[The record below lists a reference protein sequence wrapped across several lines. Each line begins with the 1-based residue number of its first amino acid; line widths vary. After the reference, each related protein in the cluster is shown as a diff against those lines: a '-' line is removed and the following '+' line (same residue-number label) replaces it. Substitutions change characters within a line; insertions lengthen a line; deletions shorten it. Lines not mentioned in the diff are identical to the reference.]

1 MVMEA
6 SFVSRTVASRDTGGR
21 YLAAQQRSDG
31 AIGEPERAG
40 LGPYYKSLWALTA
53 VGMPAEANHL
63 GNWIVANVLTPEG
76 DFAGPMRGTEHNN
89 NYAYPNA
96 WMICG
101 AQKLGRHDIAY
112 PGLRFLLALHDPE
125 TGGFRMQ
132 RDKMDAAQDVLNA
145 SQAGNACLNAGR
157 IDVALRV
164 GAFLQMMWDAQPHPE
179 RELFFVYEPGIG
191 LRTEFP
197 AERQRQHSIRTDT
210 PRQAYYQMGIAA
222 AFLAR
227 LTMATGDARWVDLGK
242 QYLDIGYDVLDEM
255 YETAQVGKV
264 GWGAAL
270 VYGVAGEE
278 RHLRLAVRAGEAMMA
293 QQTDTGGWDNTGGYV
308 NDAIRAEI
316 TAEFIVLLDEMAG
329 GLSMRAVLTPRP

>member
-1 MVMEA
+1 MVTET
-6 SFVSRTVASRDTGGR
+6 SLTSRITASRDAGAR
-21 YLAAQQRSDG
+21 YLAAQQRADG

-40 LGPYYKSLWALTA
+40 LGPYYKSLWALA
-53 VGMPAEANHL
+53 AAGMPAEANRL
-63 GNWIVANVLTPEG
+63 ATWIAANVMTPEG
-76 DFAGPMRGTEHNN
+76 DFAGPMRGTLQDS

-101 AQKLGRHDIAY
+101 AQKLGRHDIAH
-112 PGLRFLLALHDPE
+112 PGLKFLLTLQHPE

-132 RDKMDAAQDVLNA
+132 RDKMDAIQDVLNA
-145 SQAGNACLNAGR
+145 SQSGNACLNGGFVDA
-157 IDVALRV
+157 ALRV

-179 RELFFVYEPGIG
+179 RELFFVYKPGIG

-197 AERQRQHSIRTDT
+197 EERQRLHSIRIDT
-210 PRQAYYQMGIAA
+210 PRQAYFNLGIAA

-227 LTMATGDARWVDLGK
+227 LTMATGEARWVELGK
-242 QYLDIGYDVLDEM
+242 SYLEIGYLVLDEM

-278 RHLRLAVRAGEAMMA
+278 RHLRLAERVAEAMIA

-308 NDAIRAEI
+308 NDAIRAEV

-329 GLSMRAVLTPRP
+329 GLGMR